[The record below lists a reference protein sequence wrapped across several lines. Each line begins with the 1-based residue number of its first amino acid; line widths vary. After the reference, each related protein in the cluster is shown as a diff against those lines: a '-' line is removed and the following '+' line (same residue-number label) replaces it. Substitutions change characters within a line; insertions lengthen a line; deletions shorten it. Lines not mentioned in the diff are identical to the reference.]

1 MVGAG
6 SRSAEVHYEVLRR
19 MKEEGERIRGLCG
32 ETTFPAVLNR
42 GTENWAGS
50 SGATKSLTTTG
61 KGVHGRTITGKG
73 EPVPICT
80 TTPLS
85 RGATN
90 NLTHKATNTI

>member
-1 MVGAG
+1 MCGG
-6 SRSAEVHYEVLRR
+6 SLRGFAPD
-19 MKEEGERIRGLCG
+19 EGRGGEDKGLCG

-42 GTENWAGS
+42 GTGNWAGS

-61 KGVHGRTITGKG
+61 KGVHGRTIKGEG

-90 NLTHKATNTI
+90 NLTQKTTNTI